1 MEPVTPSTLL
11 PSPFVVTGAGQDTRN
26 RRRLP
31 VPQTFRTQLV
41 ILPRHIIAVLIAAAF
56 VVQSGFGVSTAAAQ
70 PSSSATSVW
79 ISETGQTIS
88 GAFLVYWI
96 DHPEIGNPITGAV
109 VNGELWSQWFEN
121 ARLDLDPVPFELA
134 TIENVHRHQIGRSF
148 AYRAGYSERL
158 NAFKPRSE
166 GPERFF
172 PETGH
177 TLSMGFRIAYEGQSG
192 AERLGLPISE
202 EFDVGDTTYQFFEYG
217 ALTWGPSGV
226 AQFLP
231 LGRLDAGI
239 HGHLAYWQPQP
250 WDAFDW
256 DSTDMIELSHLL
268 PGARSIEIDLSTY
281 TLTARVGEKV
291 VLESIVSIGSPNSE
305 TVTGEFAIYL
315 KYEIQSLSG
324 IGWDGEPYSA
334 PNTPWVMYF
343 YEDYAVHSSLTR
355 SEYGYADSQGC
366 IVPPMEVAEQL
377 WLWADYGTP
386 VWVHD

>member
-1 MEPVTPSTLL
+1 
-11 PSPFVVTGAGQDTRN
+11 
-26 RRRLP
+26 
-31 VPQTFRTQLV
+31 
-41 ILPRHIIAVLIAAAF
+41 
-56 VVQSGFGVSTAAAQ
+56 
-70 PSSSATSVW
+70 
-79 ISETGQTIS
+79 
-88 GAFLVYWI
+88 
-96 DHPEIGNPITGAV
+96 
-109 VNGELWSQWFEN
+109 LWSQWFEY
-121 ARLDLDPVPFELA
+121 ARLELEPVPFDLA
-134 TIENVHRHQIGRSF
+134 TIDNVKRHQIGRSF

-158 NAFKPRSE
+158 VAFKPRSE

-177 TLSMGFRIAYEGQSG
+177 TLAMGFRIAYEQQSG
-192 AERLGLPISE
+192 AARLGLPISE

-217 ALTWGPSGV
+217 ALTWGSAGV
-226 AQFLP
+226 AEFLT
-231 LGRLDAGI
+231 LGRLDAVI
-239 HGHLAYWQPQP
+239 HGQLAYWQPQP

-256 DSTDMIELSHLL
+256 DSTDMIELSELL
-268 PGARSIEIDLSTY
+268 PGARTIEINLSTY

-291 VLESIVSIGSPNSE
+291 VLESIVSIGSPNSK
-305 TVTGEFAIYL
+305 TVTGDFAIYL

-366 IVPPMEVAEQL
+366 VVPPMEVAEQL

-386 VWVHD
+386 VWIHY